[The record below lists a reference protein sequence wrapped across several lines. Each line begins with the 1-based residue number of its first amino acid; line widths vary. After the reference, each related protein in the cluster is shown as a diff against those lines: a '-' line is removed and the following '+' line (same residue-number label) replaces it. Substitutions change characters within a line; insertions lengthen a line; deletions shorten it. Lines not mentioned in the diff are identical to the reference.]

1 MAATLVQVTLPNGY
15 IASKYQYQCV
25 DISEVYDYLELDND
39 EVDWIADRGFDCV
52 SYGDAMATLI
62 GNVFALSC
70 IVDGLMSYY
79 DWLNENKGSIPSRL
93 LPARILSKEEI
104 EKKFWELVGNDDYIN
119 LES

>member
-62 GNVFALSC
+62 ENVFALSC